1 MVASSSITLGERV
14 VNSLNNETCSRC
26 DIRTATS
33 TLCVETQQDD
43 GQARYDI
50 RPETLGQDMRKE
62 LVAE

>member
-1 MVASSSITLGERV
+1 M